1 MQKKMKSKSN
11 QVVAENK
18 KNKKGKGKLQDGES
32 DEVETDAKVKDGGD
46 SLVQHNTTQASS
58 SSCSFSNRVFG
69 LHVSKR

>member
-18 KNKKGKGKLQDGES
+18 KKKGKGKLQDGES

-46 SLVQHNTTQASS
+46 SLVQHNTTQACSS
-58 SSCSFSNRVFG
+58 SSCSFSDRVFG